1 MSNTKKITSFT
12 CHKTGEGRRISTTY
26 SEISEEGT
34 LIKSN
39 ERFDII
45 VLNEEQQNH
54 IEALEEFLY
63 TKMPE

>member
-1 MSNTKKITSFT
+1 MNNIKRITSFT
-12 CHKTGEGRRISTTY
+12 CHKTGEGRRISVTY
-26 SEISEEGT
+26 SEITEDGT
-34 LIKSN
+34 LAKSN

-45 VLNEEQQNH
+45 VLNEEQQKY